1 MGYILPCLD
10 VDSEIDQFETRSQR
24 ILVALVA
31 YFCATLFFI
40 LLVLTSYNMW
50 KFGYKESKWRV
61 WSLSLFYS
69 LATICLIL
77 RIWVNI
83 TVVCVS
89 DQFNLW
95 LVLMPAVFKI
105 CIGLEQIMVVVE
117 ITLKLHENNKA

>member
-1 MGYILPCLD
+1 MGNVLPCLD

-31 YFCATLFFI
+31 YFCATLYFI

-77 RIWVNI
+77 RIWLTI

-89 DQFNLW
+89 NQFNLW
-95 LVLMPAVFKI
+95 LIIMPAVFKI
-105 CIGLEQIMVVVE
+105 CIGLEQIMVVV
-117 ITLKLHENNKA
+117 